1 MVEYTKY
8 ENCEAITSSLKS
20 LRIPGLMIVTR
31 NADGMPYA
39 ILGEYLHDVVED
51 WKGQADA
58 CPANDERILFFMY
71 NGEVVNPYEYTDF
84 ESVIK
89 WMQAKLGSFSL

>member
-8 ENCEAITSSLKS
+8 ANCEAVTSSLKS

-31 NADGMPYA
+31 NADGIPYA

-51 WKGQADA
+51 WKGEAYA
-58 CPANDERILFFMY
+58 CPANDERVLFFMY

-89 WMQAKLGSFSL
+89 WTQAKLGLCSF